1 MKYLAADISGKV
13 ENYDN
18 ALYQAM
24 TTCLPEDAQLV
35 FACPYYTIAKNAEAL
50 HLHSYVSKKHRQ
62 SVNPLKR
69 MIKVMEGVCNYS
81 RLYRHIKRTSPDVLH
96 LQWLPFLEVCN
107 WEKHWLRKVHAHF
120 PNIKIVLTLHNIY
133 PHNSK
138 AEQQKSYRK
147 RMAEVMPFISQFIVH
162 TQSSKQKAH
171 DEFGI
176 ALDKITVIPHGIFM
190 PEQFPK
196 RERTDKPLRLLIFG
210 QQSPYKG
217 TDLFVEA
224 IEQLPTS
231 YRQNVDIHIIGS
243 TDRHMTETY
252 LERAQKIGITWQNT
266 FIEEQ
271 QLFQEIQDSD
281 ILVYPYRAI
290 SQSGALLLGIAFQKP
305 IILSDLPS
313 FQETMGK
320 EYPQELFCKKGDIQS
335 LSQALTRCI
344 DQYEEYKKRVVPVL
358 QTIIEENSW
367 KNAAL
372 KTIALYN
379 EQYATR

>member
-24 TTCLPEDAQLV
+24 ITCLPEDAQLV
-35 FACPYYTIAKNAEAL
+35 FVCPYYTIAKNAEAL

-69 MIKVMEGVCNYS
+69 MIKAMEGVCNYS

-176 ALDKITVIPHGIFM
+176 ALDKIAVIPHGIFM

-243 TDRHMTETY
+243 FY
-252 LERAQKIGITWQNT
+252 CVL
-266 FIEEQ
+266 
-271 QLFQEIQDSD
+271 LF
-281 ILVYPYRAI
+281 
-290 SQSGALLLGIAFQKP
+290 LL
-305 IILSDLPS
+305 
-313 FQETMGK
+313 
-320 EYPQELFCKKGDIQS
+320 
-335 LSQALTRCI
+335 
-344 DQYEEYKKRVVPVL
+344 
-358 QTIIEENSW
+358 
-367 KNAAL
+367 
-372 KTIALYN
+372 
-379 EQYATR
+379 

>member
-1 MKYLAADISGKV
+1 
-13 ENYDN
+13 
-18 ALYQAM
+18 
-24 TTCLPEDAQLV
+24 
-35 FACPYYTIAKNAEAL
+35 
-50 HLHSYVSKKHRQ
+50 
-62 SVNPLKR
+62 
-69 MIKVMEGVCNYS
+69 MIKAMEGVCNYS

-138 AEQQKSYRK
+138 AEQQKFYRK

-176 ALDKITVIPHGIFM
+176 ALDKIAVIPHGIFM